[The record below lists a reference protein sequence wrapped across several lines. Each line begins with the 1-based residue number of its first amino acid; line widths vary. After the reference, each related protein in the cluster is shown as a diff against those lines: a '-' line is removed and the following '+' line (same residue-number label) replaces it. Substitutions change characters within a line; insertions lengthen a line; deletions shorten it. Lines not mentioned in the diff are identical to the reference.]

1 MRKKAIMSISFGTND
16 PGTAKRNIDRLEAD
30 YKAAYPG
37 CPLYRVITN
46 EAVIELMQ
54 DEGDPVYAVREAMAR
69 MVLDGVTH
77 LYAQPSYLLNGREYD
92 ELETMIYTHR
102 ADFIDVKVGQP
113 LLHSHRDIERTAQ
126 ALMES
131 EFADLSA
138 EEAAVFVAHGSPH
151 TSNATYCA
159 LDYVFKDLGYENAHV
174 ATFNA
179 YPQIDTVIRHL
190 KKAGTRRVHVAPFMF
205 VAGQSAMEGVCG
217 DAANSMKSQLTAAGF
232 EVVPHR
238 KCLGEYDG
246 VRGIYLDHLAECLG

>member
-16 PGTAKRNIDRLEAD
+16 PDTAVRNIDRLEAD
-30 YKAAYPG
+30 FKAAHPE
-37 CPLYRVITN
+37 CPVYRVITN
-46 EAVIELMQ
+46 EALIELMPK
-54 DEGDPVYAVREAMAR
+54 EGDPVYAVREAMAR

-77 LYAQPSYLLNGREYD
+77 LYAQPSYLLNGHEYD
-92 ELETMIYTHR
+92 ELEAMILSHR
-102 ADFIDVKVGQP
+102 ADFVEVKVGQP
-113 LLHSHRDIERTAQ
+113 LLHSHSDIELTAR

-131 EFADLSA
+131 DYA
-138 EEAAVFVAHGSPH
+138 ELPDDEAAVFVAHGSHH

-190 KKAGTRRVHVAPFMF
+190 KKAGTRRVHVSPLMF

-217 DAANSMKSQLTAAGF
+217 CASNSMKSQLTDAGF

-246 VRGIYLDHLAECLG
+246 IRRIYLDHLEACFR

>member
-16 PGTAKRNIDRLEAD
+16 PDTAKKNIDVLEAD
-30 YKAAYPG
+30 YRASHPD

-46 EAVIELMQ
+46 ESVIEQLQ
-54 DEGDPVYAVREAMAR
+54 EDGDPVYAVREAMAR
-69 MVLDGVTH
+69 MVLDGITH
-77 LYAQPSYLLNGREYD
+77 LYAQPSYLLNGKEYF
-92 ELETMIYTHR
+92 ELEDMIYSHR
-102 ADFIDVKVGQP
+102 ADFIEVTIGKP
-113 LLHSHRDIERTAQ
+113 LLHSHKDIEMTAK

-131 EFADLSA
+131 DYADLA
-138 EEAAVFVAHGSPH
+138 ADEAVVFVAHGSSH

-217 DAANSMKSQLTAAGF
+217 DAANSMKSQLAAAGF